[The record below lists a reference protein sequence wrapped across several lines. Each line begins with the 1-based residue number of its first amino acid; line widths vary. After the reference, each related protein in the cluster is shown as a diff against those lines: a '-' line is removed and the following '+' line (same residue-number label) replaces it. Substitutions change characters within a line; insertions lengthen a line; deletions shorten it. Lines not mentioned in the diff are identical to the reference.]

1 MWLYNND
8 PFTDEMINDYTGFV
22 YIIENLLTGRQYVG
36 QKLFWS
42 PKIKTIKGKKKRIKV
57 VSDYKDYFG
66 SNDELKQ
73 HVIEHGP
80 ENFKREIIHLCNSK
94 GEMNYRELVE
104 QVDRRVLEARP
115 IL

>member
-1 MWLYNND
+1 M
-8 PFTDEMINDYTGFV
+8 
-22 YIIENLLTGRQYVG
+22 
-36 QKLFWS
+36 
-42 PKIKTIKGKKKRIKV
+42 
-57 VSDYKDYFG
+57 SDYKDYFG

-104 QVDRRVLEARP
+104 QVDRRVLEKPDKYYNAYIGGR
-115 IL
+115 INRRHIKTVTQ